1 MSSGIDCD
9 FGLSEVKGLMVCGS
23 PYRLFIA
30 GVWGVCVCMC
40 TYACAVV
47 RVSLWGDLRKQWNS
61 GRRRLENDGFLGTS

>member
-9 FGLSEVKGLMVCGS
+9 FGLSGVKGLMVCGS

-47 RVSLWGDLRKQWNS
+47 RVSLWGNL
-61 GRRRLENDGFLGTS
+61 